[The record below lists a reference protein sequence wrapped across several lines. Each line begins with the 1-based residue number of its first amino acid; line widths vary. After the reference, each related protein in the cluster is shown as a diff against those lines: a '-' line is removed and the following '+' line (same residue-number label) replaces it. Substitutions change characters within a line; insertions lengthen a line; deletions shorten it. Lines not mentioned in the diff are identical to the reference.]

1 MFTTKRQLK
10 AEIKRLRSQNQ
21 SLMRWIEEID
31 ERKDYWMEIA
41 LSRMEITLSQG
52 VKIKNG
58 KEKPES

>member
-10 AEIKRLRSQNQ
+10 AEIKRLESQNR

-31 ERKDYWMEIA
+31 ERKNYWMEIA
-41 LSRMEITLSQG
+41 LSQG

-58 KEKPES
+58 KEKSES